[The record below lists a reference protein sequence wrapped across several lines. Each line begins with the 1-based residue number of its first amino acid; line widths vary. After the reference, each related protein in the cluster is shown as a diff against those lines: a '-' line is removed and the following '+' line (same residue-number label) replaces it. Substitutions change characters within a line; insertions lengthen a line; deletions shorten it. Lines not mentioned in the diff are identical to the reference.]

1 MNLDLSSFEKALA
14 SLERAI
20 TRTQAAPNDEE
31 LRDCV
36 IQRFEYTYE
45 LSWKMLKRQLEQD
58 VPNPAE
64 IDTMGFKDLLREGAV
79 RGLVDNLEAWFEY
92 RSQRNIT
99 SHTYNTEKAN
109 QVYQTALRFFVDAGT
124 LLKRLKARN
133 P

>member
-31 LRDCV
+31 L
-36 IQRFEYTYE
+36 
-45 LSWKMLKRQLEQD
+45 
-58 VPNPAE
+58 
-64 IDTMGFKDLLREGAV
+64 LREGAV
-79 RGLVDNLEAWFEY
+79 RGLVDNPEAWFEH

-99 SHTYNTEKAN
+99 SHTYNAEKAN
-109 QVYQTALRFFVDAGT
+109 QVYQAALRFFVDAAT
-124 LLKRLKARN
+124 LLKRLQARN